1 MNDQELTENGFVFQD
16 KGKMEDGEY
25 YKWWKLKI
33 RDISI
38 YYTIEYTAKN
48 DVITDYWE
56 VNEHKLNNPAKG
68 DILTLIRILNN

>member
-1 MNDQELTENGFVFQD
+1 MNDQELKENGFVFQD
-16 KGKMEDGEY
+16 KGKMEDGDY

-33 RDISI
+33 RDIAI

-56 VNEHKLNNPAKG
+56 VNEHKLNNPTKG